1 MKLPEGVLSHVHPSK
16 LKIVFLIEKWWFYWS
31 KMRFSREKLTVCGLI
46 LSALAFLYFGL
57 STVWLQV
64 QIKHLRLERNYL
76 DHQIGAKKIELK
88 ALRSA
93 SSTSKVLKQ
102 NFESND
108 SEVSLP
114 VSQVILILLDQ
125 IIWFWYR
132 LVKHNFSIW
141 VRFGQ
146 HRSFEIKLKYL
157 IM

>member
-1 MKLPEGVLSHVHPSK
+1 MKLPQGVLLHVHPSK
-16 LKIVFLIEKWWFYWS
+16 LKIVFLTEKWLFYWS

-46 LSALAFLYFGL
+46 LSALAFLYFAL

-88 ALRSA
+88 ALRST

-108 SEVSLP
+108 SEISSP
-114 VSQVILILLDQ
+114 VSQVILLDQ
-125 IIWFWYR
+125 IIWFRCR
-132 LVKHNFSIW
+132 LVKHNFSIQ

-146 HRSFEIKLKYL
+146 RRSFEIKLKYL